1 MLARAESLGD
11 HGTIAHALLEASAVA
26 EGEGQLITA
35 RCYAERA
42 REHYVTA
49 GDVFGIARCQTALGG
64 LAFLLGR
71 TDEAQALLR
80 QSFAILL
87 DLGRDVEAAFAFTA
101 LAQVHL
107 HRDELEDAERLARRA
122 LVFIGSRT
130 DHRAELGTAQRI
142 LGQALLRQGRSE
154 EAEELLA
161 EAEHTLA
168 TASRLG

>member
-1 MLARAESLGD
+1 M
-11 HGTIAHALLEASAVA
+11 
-26 EGEGQLITA
+26 
-35 RCYAERA
+35 
-42 REHYVTA
+42 TA
-49 GDVFGIARCQTALGG
+49 GNVFGIARCQTALGG

-71 TDEAQALLR
+71 AGEAQTLLR

-142 LGQALLRQGRSE
+142 LGQALLRQGRAD

-161 EAEHTLA
+161 QAEHTLA
-168 TASRLG
+168 RAPRLG